1 LDLLSQIIAGLIEAL
16 PATAIVLILF
26 IVLWY
31 EIRMLRYEIRNEIR
45 MVKSDFEHE
54 IGGLRAEYRREL
66 DGLRREISELRNTM
80 LQGFKVLERT
90 YIALISI
97 LESRSV
103 LSVGEAIALKSLL
116 TLTPGV
122 SSRFYTHE
130 VARRLKELID
140 KDPRDLTLDEVREL
154 LKISDLMLEEYRV
167 SGREDLFEYAVR
179 LKVYCALVE
188 GIILRRMA
196 EEALKKEQARSAT
209 PQPECSTPS

>member
-1 LDLLSQIIAGLIEAL
+1 LDLLSQIITGLIESL
-16 PATAIVLILF
+16 PVTAIVLILF
-26 IVLWY
+26 VVLWY
-31 EIRMLRYEIRNEIR
+31 EIRMVRYEIRMMR
-45 MVKSDFEHE
+45 SDFE
-54 IGGLRAEYRREL
+54 
-66 DGLRREISELRNTM
+66 REIDKLRNTM
-80 LQGFKVLERT
+80 LHGFKVLEGFNK
-90 YIALISI
+90 ALISI
-97 LESRSV
+97 LESRGV

-196 EEALKKEQARSAT
+196 EEALKKEQARSST
-209 PQPECSTPS
+209 SQPECSTPS